1 MTRDQLDFIAI
12 AAIALLVLYALMAF
26 LNWLDDD
33 SGKSLKPS
41 KQLMKE
47 LQRHSWKDD
56 DPWVK

>member
-12 AAIALLVLYALMAF
+12 AVIGMMVLYALKQF
-26 LNWLDDD
+26 LDWLDDD
-33 SGKSLKPS
+33 SGKSIKPS

-56 DPWVK
+56 DPWAK

>member
-12 AAIALLVLYALMAF
+12 AVIGMMVLYALKQF
-26 LNWLDDD
+26 LDWLDDD
-33 SGKSLKPS
+33 SHKSIRPT